1 MRARLGLTTG
11 RPAAPARA
19 LSRKFGIFPSKID
32 YQPLQPST
40 TTSMYVEVNEARGD
54 AVLGTLDNDIDIDNR
69 AVLTGGVP
77 CGEYDIAL

>member
-1 MRARLGLTTG
+1 
-11 RPAAPARA
+11 
-19 LSRKFGIFPSKID
+19 
-32 YQPLQPST
+32 
-40 TTSMYVEVNEARGD
+40 MYVEVNEARGD